1 MSLTEETEERAG
13 AVSAALAQDRLGIP
27 SVVFF
32 VISASAPL
40 TVIAGVVSTAYA
52 ATGVTGVPLA
62 FVLLGAILAV
72 FTVGYVTMA
81 RHVVNAGAFYAYTA
95 KGLGRPAGVATAWV
109 ALLAYNA
116 LQVGLYGLI
125 GSAVEPLLSEWFG
138 ISPAWW
144 VIALAAWAL
153 TGLLGLMRVDVN
165 GKVLA
170 VLLLTEVAVV
180 VVFDIANLLH
190 PVASGYSLDV
200 FGPSSFFVPGMGA
213 VIAICIAAFS
223 GFESSV
229 VFSEETKDP
238 RRTVPIATY
247 IAIAVISG
255 LYALSSWAMTVPVGS
270 DKIVA
275 TSREQGPGL
284 LFNLAGQ
291 HLGATIATIG
301 SVLFATSIIAALI
314 AFHNT
319 ISRYIFALGR
329 ERVLPAAFGRT
340 SPRTGAPVNGSVA
353 QSVVGLAVIVICVV
367 FGLDP
372 LVQLFFTVGSFGG
385 LGVLLMLAATSVAV
399 LAFFSKNP
407 GLENAWRIRIAPGIA
422 AVLLVVVLG
431 FALVNFD
438 TVLGVAPDSLLR
450 WVLPAVY
457 FIAIGL
463 GVAWALALR
472 ANRPEVYANI
482 GLGAE
487 AAVGESK

>member
-1 MSLTEETEERAG
+1 MSLTEERAG
-13 AVSAALAQDRLGIP
+13 TVSSALAQDRLGVP

-95 KGLGRPAGVATAWV
+95 KGLGRPTGVATAWV

-125 GSAVEPLLSEWFG
+125 GSAVEPLLSDWFG
-138 ISPAWW
+138 ISPPWW
-144 VIALAAWAL
+144 VIALVAWAL
-153 TGLLGLMRVDVN
+153 TGVLGLMRVDVN

-180 VVFDIANLLH
+180 VVFDIADLLH
-190 PVASGYSLDV
+190 PAASGYSLDV
-200 FGPSSFFVPGMGA
+200 FSPSSFFVPGMGA

-238 RRTVPIATY
+238 KRTVPIATY

-270 DKIVA
+270 DKVVA
-275 TSREQGPGL
+275 ASREQGPGL
-284 LFNLAGQ
+284 IFGLAGQ
-291 HLGATIATIG
+291 HMGATVATIG

-314 AFHNT
+314 AFHST
-319 ISRYIFALGR
+319 TSRYIFALGR
-329 ERVLPAAFGRT
+329 ERVLPAVFSRT
-340 SPRTGAPVNGSVA
+340 SPRTGAPINGSVA
-353 QSVVGLAVIVICVV
+353 QSVVGLAVIVIYAA

-385 LGVLLMLAATSVAV
+385 LGVLLLLAATSVAV
-399 LAFFSKNP
+399 LAFFAKNP

-422 AVLLVVVLG
+422 AILLLIVLG

-457 FIAIGL
+457 FVAIGL
-463 GVAWALALR
+463 GVVWALVLR

>member
-1 MSLTEETEERAG
+1 MSLTEERVG
-13 AVSAALAQDRLGIP
+13 AVSAALAQDRLGVP

-32 VISASAPL
+32 VISAAAPL
-40 TVIAGVVSTAYA
+40 TVIAGVVSSAYA

-62 FVLLGAILAV
+62 FILLGAILAV

-125 GSAVEPLLSEWFG
+125 GSAVEPLLSDWFG
-138 ISPAWW
+138 ISPPWW

-153 TGLLGLMRVDVN
+153 TGVLGLMRVDVN

-200 FGPSSFFVPGMGA
+200 FSPSSFFVPGMGA

-270 DKIVA
+270 DKVVA
-275 TSREQGPGL
+275 LSREQGPGL
-284 LFNLAGQ
+284 LFGLAGQ
-291 HLGATIATIG
+291 HLGTTIATIG

-340 SPRTGAPVNGSVA
+340 SPRTGAPINGSVA

-385 LGVLLMLAATSVAV
+385 LGLLMMLAATSISV
-399 LAFFSKNP
+399 LVFFAKNP
-407 GLENAWRIRIAPGIA
+407 NEENAWRTRVAPGIS
-422 AVLLVVVLG
+422 AVLLIVVIVLV
-431 FALVNFD
+431 LVNFD
-438 TVLGVAPDSLLR
+438 TVLGVAPDSPLR
-450 WVLPAVY
+450 WIMPAVY
-457 FIAIGL
+457 FVAVGL
-463 GVAWALALR
+463 GVMWGLVLR
-472 ANRPEVYANI
+472 TNRPKVYANI
-482 GLGAE
+482 GRGAQ
-487 AAVGESK
+487 AAVGGIE